1 MLPLAQL
8 GPATVLF
15 MFGLLMTAGTLL
27 WRAQRQAKKA
37 NLAKTAAVEGCR
49 PDPLTTKSHLQ
60 APREFQRWQV
70 EMHDLARELSGQLD
84 SKLGL
89 LQHLVREADRQ
100 SARLEAVI
108 ARAESLGVTPSEAIS
123 SDEPAWPTL
132 NQASR
137 LSSAAATSRIDPSTE
152 RPSASRRNSE
162 IYTLADAGH
171 SSATIAS
178 RVGSP
183 IGEVELILS
192 LRNRA

>member
-8 GPATVLF
+8 GPTTVLF
-15 MFGLLMTAGTLL
+15 MFGLIMTAGALL
-27 WRAQRQAKKA
+27 WRAQRQAQKA
-37 NLAKTAAVEGCR
+37 NRAKLLVAEKAQ
-49 PDPLTTKSHLQ
+49 PDPQTTKNHLQ

-89 LQHLVREADRQ
+89 LQHLVREADQ
-100 SARLEAVI
+100 QAARLEAAI
-108 ARAESLGVTPSEAIS
+108 ERAASLGITPTSVMS
-123 SDEPAWPTL
+123 TDEPPWPTA

-137 LSSAAATSRIDPSTE
+137 LSSAAASRFDPPTE
-152 RPSASRRNSE
+152 RPTVSRRHAE
-162 IYTLADAGH
+162 IYSLADAGH
-171 SSATIAS
+171 PSAIIAS

-192 LRNRA
+192 LRDRA